1 MDDLLHRALV
11 EPFSRVLLGQLLTGF
26 YTFTLVLLR
35 MAGLMT
41 IGPLFGQSLVPVN
54 VRILLV
60 VTLSILIT
68 PALRGQAR
76 IGFQRLDADQNGR
89 LTRDE
94 FPEQFHD
101 RFDRLLRAAG
111 KNTDPTAEGFLTID
125 EFHQTPQIPS
135 TVIDYAWVGVAE
147 FALGLVLGLG
157 VLTILSGLQLA
168 GQLIDQQTG
177 ISLGEIANP
186 GLDMNG
192 SVTGTMLFLLGVTL
206 LLVIKPIGGHLM
218 MVSSLVETF
227 QTLPVGE
234 AVVSASSVELLRDL
248 VHESLVLGV
257 QVAAPMLAV
266 MSLVAL
272 TMGFLG
278 HTVPQINVLVVGFPI
293 RVLLSLGILTFSLSG
308 AGRMVVDTIP
318 DVIDRLGSVLSGI

>member
-1 MDDLLHRALV
+1 MDELLHRALV
-11 EPFSRVLLGQLLTGF
+11 EPFGRVLLGQLLTGF

-41 IGPLFGQSLVPVN
+41 IGPVFGQSLVPVN

-76 IGFQRLDADQNGR
+76 IGFERLDADRNGQ

-94 FPEQFHD
+94 LPEQFHD

-111 KNTDPTAEGFLTID
+111 KNADPAAANFLTID
-125 EFHQTPQIPS
+125 EFHETARIPS
-135 TVIDYAWVGVAE
+135 TVFDYAWVGVAE

-186 GLDMNG
+186 GLDING
-192 SVTGTMLFLLGVTL
+192 SVTGTMLFMLGVTL

-218 MVSSLVETF
+218 MVKALVETF

-234 AVVSASSVELLRDL
+234 AVVSASSVDLLRDL

-257 QVAAPMLAV
+257 QVAAPILAV

-293 RVLLSLGILTFSLSG
+293 RVLLSLGILTLSLSG
-308 AGRMVVDTIP
+308 VGRTVVDTIP
-318 DVIDRLGSVLSGI
+318 DVIDRLGSVLSGV

>member
-1 MDDLLHRALV
+1 VDDLLHRALI
-11 EPFSRVLLGQLLTGF
+11 EPFGRVLLGQLLTGF

-41 IGPLFGQSLVPVN
+41 IGPLFGQSLVPPN

-68 PALRGQAR
+68 PALRGQER
-76 IGFQRLDADQNGR
+76 IGFVRLDADHNGR
-89 LTRDE
+89 LTRAE
-94 FPEQFHD
+94 LPEQFD
-101 RFDRLLRAAG
+101 GRFDRLLRAAG
-111 KNTDPTAEGFLTID
+111 KNSEPAAFLTID
-125 EFHQTPQIPS
+125 EFHQTAQIPS
-135 TVIDYAWVGVAE
+135 TVFDYAWIGVAE

-157 VLTILSGLQLA
+157 VLTILAGLQLA

-192 SVTGTMLFLLGVTL
+192 SVTGTMLFLLGMTL
-206 LLVIKPIGGHLM
+206 LLLIKPIGGHLM
-218 MVSSLVETF
+218 MVSALVETF

-234 AVVSASSVELLRDL
+234 AVVSSSSVDLLGDL

-293 RVLLSLGILTFSLSG
+293 RVLLSLGILTLAISG
-308 AGRMVVDTIP
+308 VGRVLVDTIP
-318 DVIDRLGSVLSGI
+318 DVIDRLGTVLSGA

>member
-1 MDDLLHRALV
+1 VDDLLNRALI
-11 EPFSRVLLGQLLTGF
+11 EPFGRVLLGQLLTGF

-41 IGPLFGQSLVPVN
+41 IGPLFGQSLVPPN

-68 PALRGQAR
+68 PALRGQSR
-76 IGFQRLDADQNGR
+76 LGFERLDADHNGR

-94 FPEQFHD
+94 LPEQFQN
-101 RFDRLLRAAG
+101 RFDRLLAAAG
-111 KNTDPTAEGFLTID
+111 KTTDPAAAVFLTID
-125 EFHQTPQIPS
+125 EFHETAQVPS
-135 TVIDYAWVGVAE
+135 TVLNYAWIGVAE

-177 ISLGEIANP
+177 ISLGQIANP

-192 SVTGTMLFLLGVTL
+192 SVTGTMLFLLGMTL

-218 MVSSLVETF
+218 MVSALVETF

-234 AVVSASSVELLRDL
+234 AVVSVSSIDLLRDL

-266 MSLVAL
+266 MSLMAL

-278 HTVPQINVLVVGFPI
+278 HSVPQINVLVVGFPI
-293 RVLLSLGILTFSLSG
+293 RVLLSLGILTLAISG
-308 AGRMVVDTIP
+308 VGRTLVDKIP
-318 DVIDRLGSVLSGI
+318 EVIDRLSIVLSGV